1 MTSIA
6 GSPAASAAAA
16 ARGGYEDL
24 TALFSEWRAFERAPL
39 RDGAPDYTAAALAR
53 KHAQLK
59 TYQSRLQ
66 AIHPEAWPIPQQVD
80 YHLLR
85 AEMNGLDFDL
95 RVLKPWERDPAF
107 YTSIWMEQ
115 SDTPAHEG
123 PTNHAIIELWTY
135 KFPLTPDAE
144 AKLTQELQS
153 IPPLLAQAQL
163 NLVGNARD
171 LWVAGIK
178 NIKQQRTDL
187 QALEQQTAS
196 NGPALKQ
203 AIQAAQQATGR
214 LVTWLEQQ
222 APSKTGPSGVGKEN
236 YTWSLRNVHLIP
248 LTWDD
253 EVMLLKRELAR
264 AHTELKLEE
273 QRNRGLPALP
283 VISSAEEYQRR
294 GNAAVTKYMDFVRAR
309 NILPVRDYMDPAMRA
324 HIGEYVP
331 EERRNFFAITSHH
344 EPLGLYSHFYHW
356 WDLARMREEPRAS
369 PLRRE
374 PLLFNIWDSRAEGMA
389 TAMEEF
395 MLHAGLYDD
404 NPRGREIVWILL
416 AQRAARGLG
425 SLYAQANQFT
435 MKQAADFHVEW
446 TPRGWMRPDLDL
458 LGFEQQ
464 LYLRQPGYGTS
475 YVTGKYLL
483 EQLMAERSHQLGDA
497 FSVSRYFTEV
507 NAAGLIPVSMIRW
520 EMTGKDDEIKALSQP

>member
-6 GSPAASAAAA
+6 GSPAASAASAQ
-16 ARGGYEDL
+16 GSYEDL
-24 TALFSEWRAFERAPL
+24 TALFAEWRAFERPAL

-53 KHAQLK
+53 KHTQLK
-59 TYQSRLQ
+59 TYQARLQ
-66 AIHPEAWPIPQQVD
+66 AINPGAWPIPQQVD

-85 AEMNGLDFDL
+85 AEMNGLDFNL

-107 YTSIWMEQ
+107 YTSIWTEQ

-123 PTNHAIIELWTY
+123 TTHHALIELWTY
-135 KFPLTPDAE
+135 SFPLTPDAA

-163 NLVGNARD
+163 NLTGNARD
-171 LWVAGIK
+171 LWIAGIG
-178 NIKQQRTDL
+178 NIKGQRTDL
-187 QALEQQTAS
+187 LALEEKTAS

-203 AIQAAQQATGR
+203 AIQAAQQATGKF
-214 LVTWLEQQ
+214 VTWLEQQ
-222 APSKTGPSGVGKEN
+222 APAKTGPSGIGKEN
-236 YTWSLRNVHLIP
+236 YTWSLQHVHLVP
-248 LTWDD
+248 LTWED

-294 GNAAVTKYMDFVRAR
+294 GNAAVTKYMDFMRAR
-309 NILPVRDYMDPAMRA
+309 SILPVRDYMDPAMRER
-324 HIGEYVP
+324 IGEYVP
-331 EERRNFFAITSHH
+331 EETRNFFGIASHH
-344 EPLGLYSHFYHW
+344 EPLALYSHFYHW
-356 WDLARMREEPRAS
+356 WDLARMREEPHAS
-369 PLRRE
+369 PLRRG

-389 TAMEEF
+389 TAMEEM

-404 NPRGREIVWILL
+404 NPRGREVVWIML

-425 SLYAQANQFT
+425 SLYAQANEFT
-435 MKQAADFHVEW
+435 MKQAADFHVQW

-475 YVTGKYLL
+475 YITGKYLL
-483 EQLMAERSHQLGDA
+483 EQLMAERSQQLGDA
-497 FSVSRYFTEV
+497 FTLSRYFTEM
-507 NAAGLIPVSMIRW
+507 NAAGLIPVSLIRW
-520 EMTGKDDEIKALSQP
+520 EMTGKDDEIKRMLK

>member
-6 GSPAASAAAA
+6 GSPAASAASAH
-16 ARGGYEDL
+16 GSYEDL
-24 TALFSEWRAFERAPL
+24 TALFAEWRAFERPAP
-39 RDGAPDYTAAALAR
+39 REGAPDYTAATLAR
-53 KHAQLK
+53 KQQQLK
-59 TYQSRLQ
+59 TFQSRLQ
-66 AIHPEAWPIPQQVD
+66 AIQPGAWPIPQQVD

-107 YTSIWMEQ
+107 YTSIWTAQ

-123 PTNHAIIELWTY
+123 PTNHAPIELWTY
-135 KFPLTPDAE
+135 SFPLTPAAE

-153 IPPLLAQAQL
+153 VPPLLAQAQV

-171 LWVAGIK
+171 LWIAGIGTIK
-178 NIKQQRTDL
+178 NQRADL
-187 QALEQQTAS
+187 IALEEKTKD

-203 AIQAAQQATGR
+203 AIHGAQQATSKFI
-214 LVTWLEQQ
+214 TWLEQQ

-236 YTWSLRNVHLIP
+236 YTWSLHNVHLVP

-283 VISSAEEYQRR
+283 VISSAEEFQRR
-294 GNAAVTKYMDFVRAR
+294 GNAAVTKYMDFMRAR
-309 NILPVRDYMDPAMRA
+309 SILPVKDYMDPAMRA
-324 HIGEYVP
+324 HIGQYVP
-331 EERRNFFAITSHH
+331 EERRNFFGIASHH
-344 EPLGLYSHFYHW
+344 EPLALYSHFYHW
-356 WDLARMREEPRAS
+356 WDLARMREEPHAS
-369 PLRRE
+369 PLRRD

-389 TAMEEF
+389 TAMEEM

-404 NPRGREIVWILL
+404 NPRGREVVWIML
-416 AQRAARGLG
+416 AARAARGLA
-425 SLYAQANQFT
+425 SLYAQSNDFT

-475 YVTGKYLL
+475 YITGKYLL

-497 FSVSRYFTEV
+497 FTLSRYFTEL
-507 NAAGLIPVSMIRW
+507 NAAGLIPVSLIRW
-520 EMTGKDDEIKALSQP
+520 EMTGKDDDVKRMLQ

>member
-1 MTSIA
+1 MTSIVA
-6 GSPAASAAAA
+6 GSPAASAASAQ
-16 ARGGYEDL
+16 GSYEEL
-24 TALFSEWRAFERAPL
+24 TALFSEWRAFEQPAL
-39 RDGAPDYTAAALAR
+39 RDGAPDYTAATLAR
-53 KHAQLK
+53 KHQQLK
-59 TYQSRLQ
+59 TFQARLQ
-66 AIHPEAWPIPQQVD
+66 AIKPDAWPIPQQVD

-85 AEMNGLDFDL
+85 AEMNGLDFDI

-107 YTSIWMEQ
+107 YTSIWTAQ

-123 PTNHAIIELWTY
+123 PTNHAAVELWTY
-135 KFPLTPDAE
+135 SFPLTAAAE
-144 AKLTQELQS
+144 AKLAQELQS
-153 IPPLLAQAQL
+153 VSPLLAQAQV

-171 LWVAGIK
+171 LWIAGIGT
-178 NIKQQRTDL
+178 IKTQRADL
-187 QALEQQTAS
+187 LALEEKTKG

-203 AIQAAQQATGR
+203 AIQAAQQATSKFI
-214 LVTWLEQQ
+214 TWLEQQ
-222 APSKTGPSGVGKEN
+222 APSKNGPSGVGKEN
-236 YTWSLRNVHLIP
+236 YTWSLHHVHLVP

-283 VISSAEEYQRR
+283 VISSAEEFQRR
-294 GNAAVTKYMDFVRAR
+294 GNAAVTKYMDFMRAR
-309 NILPVRDYMDPAMRA
+309 SILPVKDYMDPAMRA

-331 EERRNFFAITSHH
+331 EERRNFFGIASHH
-344 EPLGLYSHFYHW
+344 EPLALYSHFYHW
-356 WDLARMREEPRAS
+356 WDLARMREEPHAS
-369 PLRRE
+369 PLRRG

-389 TAMEEF
+389 TAMEEM

-404 NPRGREIVWILL
+404 NPRGREVVWIML
-416 AQRAARGLG
+416 AARAARGLA
-425 SLYAQANQFT
+425 SLYAQSNDFT

-446 TPRGWMRPDLDL
+446 TPRHWMRPDLDL

-475 YVTGKYLL
+475 YITGKYLL

-497 FSVSRYFTEV
+497 FTLSRYFTEM
-507 NAAGLIPVSMIRW
+507 NAAGLIPVSLIRW
-520 EMTGKDDEIKALSQP
+520 EMTGKDDDIKRMLQ